1 MADESWIKISKAYRL
16 VSRALR
22 DRRIAERRLLA
33 ALSKSKIA
41 AKAEFFR
48 VYWQEGVDADQIDLL
63 LDAPIW
69 SYARLNFGKDAVD
82 FDVGPDPAGYY
93 LLVAGNLT
101 WSSPVTTR
109 ENSPRQ
115 NEEIKASINE
125 SGGDDG
131 KDELDDLPTSYKAHD
146 VRLSTVD
153 LFREFPTARPVA
165 TTEASESKV
174 QGAKSRGGRPI
185 IYDWVAAAA
194 FVGVVQDVDGCAP
207 STKELMSFFDKI
219 GKTPDIDDI
228 AKFIRVFRE
237 EHRKRMGR

>member
-16 VSRALR
+16 VSQALR
-22 DRRIAERRLLA
+22 DRRIAERRLLS

-41 AKAEFFR
+41 SKAGFFR
-48 VYWQEGVDADQIDLL
+48 VYWQEGVDEEEVDLL

-69 SYARLNFGKDAVD
+69 SNARLSFGKDVVE
-82 FDVGPDPAGYY
+82 FDVGQDPAGYY
-93 LLVAGNLT
+93 LLVAGKLT
-101 WSSPVTTR
+101 WSSPITTT
-109 ENSPRQ
+109 EVSPRQ
-115 NEEIKASINE
+115 NEENKASIDE

-131 KDELDDLPTSYKAHD
+131 PDELDDLPTSYKAHD

-165 TTEASESKV
+165 TTESSESKV
-174 QGAKSRGGRPI
+174 QGAKSQGGRPTK
-185 IYDWVAAAA
+185 YDWVAAAA

-207 STKELMSFFDKI
+207 STKELMSFFGKI

-237 EHRKRMGR
+237 EHRTRMGR